1 LTTRYD
7 DRGEIFSAKVE
18 AARSIQQ
25 FQHNAGLWQTNADK
39 TALALRR
46 TLKTF
51 QHTRAYFDDFLEV
64 FWKNNTKEMNNQYA
78 LFFSPHVL
86 VFLHCIAKEEIL
98 ANTNIRQTIRMARA
112 EPFFSR

>member
-1 LTTRYD
+1 LATRYD
-7 DRGEIFSAKVE
+7 DRGEIFSAKVQ
-18 AARSIQQ
+18 AARFIQQ

-78 LFFSPHVL
+78 LFFHHT
-86 VFLHCIAKEEIL
+86 F
-98 ANTNIRQTIRMARA
+98 
-112 EPFFSR
+112 